1 MDRETLEELAK
12 MLSNRKP
19 VESGFLVDFCDG
31 YNAAIRHV
39 VREIEIMIQAKASV
53 DAMLVPVDVPIKPTL
68 PNQDPPKPVVD
79 AMVQPPLQKGELPD
93 GWIFLEV
100 GEFLKTGDVLNSTGM
115 AVDIDRDDVRCTAPR
130 TWRRK
135 K

>member
-39 VREIEIMIQAKASV
+39 VREIEIMIQAKAY
-53 DAMLVPVDVPIKPTL
+53 
-68 PNQDPPKPVVD
+68 
-79 AMVQPPLQKGELPD
+79 GRCD
-93 GWIFLEV
+93 GRS
-100 GEFLKTGDVLNSTGM
+100 G
-115 AVDIDRDDVRCTAPR
+115 
-130 TWRRK
+130 
-135 K
+135 

>member
-1 MDRETLEELAK
+1 MDRDTLEELAK

-39 VREIEIMIQAKASV
+39 VREIEIMIQAKAYV
-53 DAMLVPVDVPIKPTL
+53 DAMVVPVEVPVKPTL

-93 GWIFLEV
+93 GWLFLEV
-100 GEFLKTGDVLNSTGM
+100 GEFLKTGDVLNQTGM